1 MVKTIYIYYL
11 FFLNGNHSTYDD
23 LYIHIHIFGNGNH
36 STYDGLMVSLMVKIC
51 GLMVV
56 KLMMSTLD

>member
-1 MVKTIYIYYL
+1 MVDYTWIYM
-11 FFLNGNHSTYDD
+11 
-23 LYIHIHIFGNGNH
+23 FGNGNH
-36 STYDGLMVSLMVKIC
+36 STYGGLMVSLMVKIC